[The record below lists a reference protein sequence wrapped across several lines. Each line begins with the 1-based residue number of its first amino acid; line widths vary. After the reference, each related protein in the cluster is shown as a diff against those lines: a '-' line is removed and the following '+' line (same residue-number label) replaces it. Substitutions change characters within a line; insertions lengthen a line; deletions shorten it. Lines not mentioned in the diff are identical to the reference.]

1 MVVGDARQEEGERA
15 DFFGKTKAKFPLLLF
30 VLFVL
35 VVLLLSNR
43 MAAALVFL

>member
-30 VLFVL
+30 VVL

>member
-15 DFFGKTKAKFPLLLF
+15 DFFGKTKAKFPLLLLF
-30 VLFVL
+30 VVL